1 MGIPAGYATTAS
13 VTAGTYT
20 LTTYTGVDW
29 AGQAAAA
36 NQVLVNTDNGALT
49 NTQIRDLVVH
59 AINGKVLA
67 NIKYNVATTPSGIP
81 GISADFGSQDSYADV
96 VSSQK
101 SVNANTI
108 TMTASAVTLS
118 PITTAQAFDGG
129 FDADLDTR
137 ITGSVVELSR
147 GLIHFDYS
155 SIRNMMT
162 SSIDVNSPTFTCK
175 LKLFDV
181 TAGQTCP
188 KGFTLMVAPLATSF
202 DEGFGNDVISFS
214 SLGSS
219 NFLTASSD
227 SSSASI
233 WVVSGANASGSSG
246 VLYGNTGRNTDIDF
260 FERGFTKGVSN
271 PEENL
276 VSTQY
281 FEDGSEDLSIDITSI
296 VSASLVGIIPNYG
309 LRLSF
314 TSSEEI
320 DDKTR
325 FVKRFGSRHLTNFA
339 KVPRVE
345 VTYNDSIQDNHRDFF
360 FNISGSIFMQNY
372 HRGRPA
378 NVLSSSVLDPQIN
391 GHGFTTLSGRDCM
404 MVTLRT
410 GSFVTQSIASQHTA
424 SSLGV
429 GMAGLYSASFCMPFS
444 SGGLIISGTG
454 WSGETIHD
462 FAQASGS
469 IVFEEYWS
477 SLDGTVGFYTG
488 SLEIKRAFSTSY
500 NSTSRDLDLIVT
512 NCKDEYKKSD
522 EVRIRVFV
530 RDFDEV
536 MKAKRVPY
544 DKKSVVVDKVYYRIV
559 NADTNNVVIPFE
571 TSNDATRL
579 STDMDGLYFDLQI
592 NSLDIGSDYTIE
604 FLVVDRGISITTEGK
619 NARFKVVS

>member
-1 MGIPAGYATTAS
+1 
-13 VTAGTYT
+13 
-20 LTTYTGVDW
+20 
-29 AGQAAAA
+29 
-36 NQVLVNTDNGALT
+36 
-49 NTQIRDLVVH
+49 
-59 AINGKVLA
+59 
-67 NIKYNVATTPSGIP
+67 GIP

-281 FEDGSEDLSIDITSI
+281 F
-296 VSASLVGIIPNYG
+296 
-309 LRLSF
+309 
-314 TSSEEI
+314 
-320 DDKTR
+320 
-325 FVKRFGSRHLTNFA
+325 
-339 KVPRVE
+339 
-345 VTYNDSIQDNHRDFF
+345 
-360 FNISGSIFMQNY
+360 
-372 HRGRPA
+372 
-378 NVLSSSVLDPQIN
+378 
-391 GHGFTTLSGRDCM
+391 
-404 MVTLRT
+404 
-410 GSFVTQSIASQHTA
+410 
-424 SSLGV
+424 
-429 GMAGLYSASFCMPFS
+429 
-444 SGGLIISGTG
+444 
-454 WSGETIHD
+454 
-462 FAQASGS
+462 
-469 IVFEEYWS
+469 
-477 SLDGTVGFYTG
+477 
-488 SLEIKRAFSTSY
+488 
-500 NSTSRDLDLIVT
+500 
-512 NCKDEYKKSD
+512 
-522 EVRIRVFV
+522 
-530 RDFDEV
+530 
-536 MKAKRVPY
+536 
-544 DKKSVVVDKVYYRIV
+544 
-559 NADTNNVVIPFE
+559 
-571 TSNDATRL
+571 
-579 STDMDGLYFDLQI
+579 
-592 NSLDIGSDYTIE
+592 
-604 FLVVDRGISITTEGK
+604 
-619 NARFKVVS
+619 